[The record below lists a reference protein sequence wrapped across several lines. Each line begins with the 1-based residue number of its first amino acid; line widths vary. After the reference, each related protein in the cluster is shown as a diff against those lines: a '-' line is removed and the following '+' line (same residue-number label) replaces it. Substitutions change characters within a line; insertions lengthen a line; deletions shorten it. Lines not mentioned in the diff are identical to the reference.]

1 MDRWKECPYCGKKY
15 NAIRDSQITCGGK
28 ACIKEANR
36 LRSLEKCKQDAD
48 KKAEQ
53 KKNRHKQPTNQQ
65 LIAEENE
72 IALSLG
78 LDYGLYKAYLNS
90 GYLNTYL
97 KIRFHNESAVNADDR
112 TVQQSWIGGGP
123 ARKRI
128 HEVAG
133 CKV

>member
-1 MDRWKECPYCGKKY
+1 MDRWKECPYCGKKF
-15 NAIRDSQITCGGK
+15 NAIRDGQITCGSEECIRERARETARK
-28 ACIKEANR
+28 AKKVSSEGTER
-36 LRSLEKCKQDAD
+36 KKQ
-48 KKAEQ
+48 
-53 KKNRHKQPTNQQ
+53 HKQPTNQQ

-123 ARKRI
+123 AKKRI
-128 HEVAG
+128 HEVTG